1 MGCATSCHGGDRKVR
16 EFGAGLAVTVPE
28 TKQAPAAQQ
37 QQDELAAA
45 AEEVTVNADG
55 KLPPSQPAD
64 PADEA
69 GEGDGGRPPSI
80 ASNAASSP
88 ASRPASPA
96 GPAAAGLLSLEK
108 ECMALEG
115 LESDDEFQTLWS
127 ELAADG
133 FVEGFP
139 NPVIFAESFAK
150 PVVPA
155 DGADGWSAPK
165 NARAPTPQPS
175 AWKDILAGLADSEAA
190 VSQQR
195 AAVDDD
201 FAADFAK
208 LWAEAEAEKLA
219 PPVRRPTSTGF
230 VGHLHHAQAPPSPP
244 HPHGTAAPEP
254 AALYQAAPAATA
266 VHRGA
271 MIPAVGGEG
280 AVFAASVE
288 AVLLSQA
295 FASRRASAR
304 AVPPSSALADCHPQ
318 RVSTHNITR
327 WGRADSPAL
336 V

>member
-1 MGCATSCHGGDRKVR
+1 MHIFKKYAHMARTRRAHGPLGIESAT
-16 EFGAGLAVTVPE
+16 T
-28 TKQAPAAQQ
+28 
-37 QQDELAAA
+37 
-45 AEEVTVNADG
+45 
-55 KLPPSQPAD
+55 
-64 PADEA
+64 
-69 GEGDGGRPPSI
+69 
-80 ASNAASSP
+80 
-88 ASRPASPA
+88 
-96 GPAAAGLLSLEK
+96 AAAGTNMSATAPAQHGVVAGVPVIYVRPTESHATSGGKPKLAIWLPGFSGTKESMVELLQ
-108 ECMALEG
+108 
-115 LESDDEFQTLWS
+115 D
-127 ELAADG
+127 LAADG

-327 WGRADSPAL
+327 WGRVDSPAL